1 MSFVQE
7 IISPLVG
14 SVSDDAQPVTGLKN
28 HDGKKKHKIE
38 HNSSFRNQNVLH
50 SNINVQFTKPSN
62 AYGPFSAKVFKNE
75 IFVSP
80 TLQHDFPFPGAR
92 EKPFKCL

>member
-1 MSFVQE
+1 MQGHIYIIMYFFMYFSINLFIHLVTYLFACLFVY
-7 IISPLVG
+7 L
-14 SVSDDAQPVTGLKN
+14 
-28 HDGKKKHKIE
+28 
-38 HNSSFRNQNVLH
+38 F
-50 SNINVQFTKPSN
+50 INLFVCYVF
-62 AYGPFSAKVFKNE
+62 GPFSAKVFKNE